1 MILLKLLTEWRRITS
16 LFNIL
21 KEKDSEVLR
30 DDLED
35 TDQTKPSIQPIYWLV
50 QITRRT
56 WQASRRNSDN
66 KSG

>member
-16 LFNIL
+16 LFHIL

-30 DDLED
+30 DDLKD
-35 TDQTKPSIQPIYWLV
+35 TDQTKSSIQPIYWLV